1 MQKSTNV
8 SIHRVR
14 TESALTFKRDSDV
27 TASMDGQDNIVK
39 VNQARTQPKIYGG
52 AKPIFQDL
60 YVYIFVLLEF
70 ICIIYE
76 RIMCEKA

>member
-1 MQKSTNV
+1 M
-8 SIHRVR
+8 
-14 TESALTFKRDSDV
+14 
-27 TASMDGQDNIVK
+27 
-39 VNQARTQPKIYGG
+39 QARTQPKIYGG